1 MSRALYVVI
10 LSQGRWWVDL
20 EGQAHGPFTSLE
32 DAAKE
37 GTQMARFAAHT
48 GRPSEVLVP
57 DDYGRY
63 RVAWTSEKEPY
74 AASDAA

>member
-1 MSRALYVVI
+1 
-10 LSQGRWWVDL
+10 
-20 EGQAHGPFTSLE
+20 
-32 DAAKE
+32 
-37 GTQMARFAAHT
+37 MARFAAHT